1 MRAGSGTAGMRTNR
15 GVRTRA
21 LLIAAMA
28 VVIATATLASLLL
41 IRHRLLQQVTQGLS
55 ANLVRSVNT
64 FQDLQ
69 AERLK
74 ALDRENALMADLP
87 TLKALMTTNDARTIE
102 NEAADF
108 RNVSGSDLFALAN
121 MEGQVVAAFTSRSVP
136 DGQAAADLQAVLEK
150 PGMLY
155 LVSGGRLYACSVR
168 PLYFG
173 SETRGAV
180 LGYVISGFAID
191 REMVEQISRATMVDA
206 TFIGNGQVL
215 ASTLPEGTQESVSRQ
230 VSPAAGSAARSMDV
244 GEEKYLTVTTDLTSR
259 ASAPLHLV
267 VLRSFS
273 AADRSIQQID
283 RLVVVA
289 GLVAMVLG
297 TLLMLALS
305 YSVTQPLEE
314 LAAGV
319 RAFGSGD
326 SAHLL
331 PYRGTREVRDLSA
344 SFSKM
349 RQEIQQT
356 NRALLESERL
366 ATIGRMA
373 SSVSHDLRHYLA
385 AVYANAEFLASERL
399 TEAERVE
406 ILADIHAAV
415 YGTTDLL
422 ESMLIFSRTGSAI
435 RRSPESMAT
444 LLERAIAL
452 VQKHPD
458 AANATLTASYG
469 ETAKTLAVVDVKQIE
484 RALYNLLLNACQSR
498 RGPHDAV
505 HVTASVETEG
515 DQIHFEVTDDGAGV
529 PEDIRTSLFQP
540 FVSQGKQ
547 KGSGLGLT
555 LAHCIAA
562 EHGGYLVLVSSRP
575 GETIFRMTIARD
587 LLENSIYPD
596 KSEAEVA
603 HEA

>member
-1 MRAGSGTAGMRTNR
+1 MRAGVGTGPMQTSK

-28 VVIATATLASLLL
+28 AVIATATLASLLL
-41 IRHRLLQQVTQGLS
+41 IRYRLLEQVTQGLS
-55 ANLVRSVNT
+55 SNLTRSVNT

-69 AERLK
+69 AQRLQ

-87 TLKALMTTNDARTIE
+87 TLKALMTTSDPRTIE
-102 NEAADF
+102 NEAVDY
-108 RNVSGSDLFALAN
+108 RNVSGSDLFALAD
-121 MEGQVVAAFTSRSVP
+121 MEGHVIAAIANGSVP
-136 DGQAAADLQAVLEK
+136 DAQLAGDLQAVMNS
-150 PGMLY
+150 PARLY
-155 LVSGGRLYACSVR
+155 LVSRGRLYACSVR

-173 SETRGAV
+173 SETRGAL

-191 REMVEQISRATMVDA
+191 RNLLDEISQATMSEA
-206 TFIGNGQVL
+206 TFVSNGETL
-215 ASTLPEGTQESVSRQ
+215 ASTLPASTQESLIRQ
-230 VSPAAGSAARSMDV
+230 QGSLTGPGAKPMDL
-244 GEEKYLTVTTDLTSR
+244 GDERYLAVVTDMTSR
-259 ASAPLHLV
+259 ASAPLKLV

-273 AADRSIQQID
+273 AADRSIRQID
-283 RLVVVA
+283 QMVVVA
-289 GLVAMVLG
+289 GLLAMALG
-297 TLLMLALS
+297 TLLMVALS
-305 YSVTQPLEE
+305 YSVTRPLEQ
-314 LAAGV
+314 LTAGV

-385 AVYANAEFLASERL
+385 AVYANAEFLSSERL
-399 TEAERVE
+399 TPAERQE
-406 ILADIHAAV
+406 ILSDIRTAV

-435 RRSPESMAT
+435 RRAPEIMAT
-444 LLERAIAL
+444 PLERAIAL

-458 AANATLTASYG
+458 AANAVLTAEYG
-469 ETAKTLAVVDVKQIE
+469 NAAKALAVADAKQIE

-498 RGPHDAV
+498 GAPPETV
-505 HVTASVETEG
+505 HVTAKLEVQG
-515 DQIHFEVTDDGAGV
+515 DQIHFEVKDDGAGV

-575 GETIFRMTIARD
+575 GETIFRMTIGRG
-587 LLENSIYPD
+587 LLGEGIFPE

>member
-1 MRAGSGTAGMRTNR
+1 MQPGK

-21 LLIAAMA
+21 LLLAAMA

-41 IRHRLLQQVTQGLS
+41 IRHRLLNQVTQGLS
-55 ANLVRSVNT
+55 ANLGRSVST

-69 AERLK
+69 AQRLK
-74 ALDRENALMADLP
+74 ALDRENALVADMPL
-87 TLKALMTTNDARTIE
+87 LKSLMTTNDPRTIE
-102 NEAADF
+102 NEAVDW
-108 RNVSGSDLFALAN
+108 RNRSGSDLFGLADMEGHVVAALAN
-121 MEGQVVAAFTSRSVP
+121 SSRP
-136 DGQAAADLQAVLEK
+136 DAGLAADLQTMLDSS
-150 PGMLY
+150 GTLY
-155 LVSGGRLYACSVR
+155 LVSGDQLFACSVR

-173 SETRGAV
+173 SEASGAL

-191 REMVEQISRATMVDA
+191 RSLLDEISRATMVDA
-206 TFIGNGQVL
+206 TFISGNQVL
-215 ASTLPEGTQESVSRQ
+215 ASTLPTSIQGSLIQQFKAAPQPEGT
-230 VSPAAGSAARSMDV
+230 PLDLG
-244 GEEKYLTVTTDLTSR
+244 GEKYLAVTTDLTSR
-259 ASAPLHLV
+259 ASRPLHLV

-273 AADRSIQQID
+273 AADRSIRQID
-283 RLVVVA
+283 QLVLAA

-305 YSVTQPLEE
+305 HAVTRPLEE

-349 RQEIQQT
+349 RHEIQQT

-385 AVYANAEFLASERL
+385 AVYANAEFLASARL
-399 TEAERVE
+399 TEAERSE
-406 ILADIHAAV
+406 ILADIHTAV
-415 YGTTDLL
+415 YGTTELL
-422 ESMLIFSRTGSAI
+422 ESLLTFSRTGSAI
-435 RRSPESMAT
+435 RRSPEIMAT

-458 AANATLTASYG
+458 AGNVSLTANYG
-469 ETAKTLAVVDVKQIE
+469 EAARTLAVVDTKQIE
-484 RALYNLLLNACQSR
+484 RALYNLLLNACQARSAPAD
-498 RGPHDAV
+498 GV
-505 HVTASVETEG
+505 HVTATLEVQG
-515 DQIHFEVTDDGAGV
+515 DQINFEVRDDGAGV
-529 PEDIRTSLFQP
+529 PDDIRTSLFQP

-575 GETIFRMTIARD
+575 GETIFRMSIARG
-587 LLENSIYPD
+587 LLGESVFPE
-596 KSEAEVA
+596 KSETEVA
-603 HEA
+603 NEA

>member
-1 MRAGSGTAGMRTNR
+1 MGAGSGTARMQASK
-15 GVRTRA
+15 GVKTRV

-28 VVIATATLASLLL
+28 VVIATATLASMLL
-41 IRHRLLQQVTQGLS
+41 IRHRLLDEITTGLS
-55 ANLVRSVNT
+55 ANLDRSVNT
-64 FQDLQ
+64 FKDLQ
-69 AERLK
+69 AQRLK

-87 TLKALMTTNDARTIE
+87 TLKALMTTNDPRTIE
-102 NEAADF
+102 NEAVDF
-108 RNVSGSDLFALAN
+108 RNVSGNDLFALADMQGN
-121 MEGQVVAAFTSRSVP
+121 IVAAFANSSTP
-136 DGQAAADLQAVLEK
+136 DAQLAADLRVVLAS
-150 PGMLY
+150 PNTLY

-173 SETRGAV
+173 SEEKGAL
-180 LGYVISGFAID
+180 LGYVISGFGID
-191 REMVEQISRATMVDA
+191 RDMLDEISRATMVDA
-206 TFIGNGQVL
+206 TFVSNGHVL
-215 ASTLPEGTQESVSRQ
+215 VSTLPESTQGSVSRRLTD
-230 VSPAAGSAARSMDV
+230 VRDATPTLMDL
-244 GEEKYLTVTTDLTSR
+244 GGEKYLAVTTDLTPR
-259 ASAPLHLV
+259 ASSGLQLV

-273 AADRSIQQID
+273 AADRSIRQID
-283 RLVVVA
+283 QLVLVA
-289 GLVAMVLG
+289 GIVAMVLG

-305 YSVTQPLEE
+305 YSVTRPLEE

-356 NRALLESERL
+356 NRALLEAERL

-385 AVYANAEFLASERL
+385 AVYANAEFLASARL
-399 TEAERVE
+399 SEAERSE
-406 ILADIHAAV
+406 ILSDIHTAV

-422 ESMLIFSRTGSAI
+422 ESMLIFGRTGSAI
-435 RRSPESMAT
+435 RRSPEIMAT
-444 LLERAIAL
+444 LLQRAMEM
-452 VQKHPD
+452 VHKHPD
-458 AANATLTASYG
+458 AGNATLTADYG
-469 ETAKTLAVVDVKQIE
+469 DAARTVAVVDAKQIE
-484 RALYNLLLNACQSR
+484 RAVYNLLLNACQSR
-498 RGPHDAV
+498 SAPAAPV
-505 HVTASVETEG
+505 HVTVKLEASE

-575 GETIFRMTIARD
+575 GETVFRMSIARG
-587 LLENSIYPD
+587 LLGDGVFPEN
-596 KSEAEVA
+596 SEAEVA